1 MSRPLA
7 DLLSPLV
14 PSAET
19 LRSARDQ
26 LWADGWTVLPGFLP
40 ERVLDALNAEA
51 DRLLAAAPADVD
63 RNIALD
69 PAGAVLVMSGLD
81 ARSELLFDLA
91 RTSAFMK
98 VTEFLLE
105 KAAMPIHIKYL
116 GKPGRGAEAAPPHQ
130 DQVFYDGHFNDER
143 AITFWCPLQEVATAS
158 GALQYRTPPLD
169 YGVLLPHLTSG
180 TVDFGAE
187 MVDVTSRDYT
197 PVPVAR
203 GSVLVHHSYA
213 AHRSGGMAVDAPRRV
228 FAFSYRG
235 SAYREHLRRG
245 GSGR

>member
-1 MSRPLA
+1 
-7 DLLSPLV
+7 
-14 PSAET
+14 
-19 LRSARDQ
+19 

-40 ERVLDALNAEA
+40 ELVLDALNAEA
-51 DRLLAAAPADVD
+51 DRLLAAAAAGVD
-63 RNIALD
+63 RNFVMA
-69 PAGAVLVMSGLD
+69 PAGGVLVMSGLD

-105 KAAMPIHIKYL
+105 KAAMPIHIKYF
-116 GKPGRGAEAAPPHQ
+116 GKPGRGAEATPPHQ
-130 DQVFYDGHFNDER
+130 DQVFYDSHFNDER
-143 AITFWCPLQEVATAS
+143 AITFWCPLQEVPVAS
-158 GALQYRTPPLD
+158 GALQYQTPALD
-169 YGVLLPHLTSG
+169 YGVLLPHLTSD
-180 TVDFGAE
+180 TVDFSAE
-187 MVDVTSRDYT
+187 MVDATSGDYT

-213 AHRSGGMAVDAPRRV
+213 AHRSGGMAVDAPRQV

-235 SAYREHLRRG
+235 SAYREHLRRR